1 MIIHKPS
8 FSADL
13 GMSKLPP
20 YLLLA
25 VCAVA
30 APLSKSK
37 SVLSKASH
45 PRLAGVPFF
54 QDALALMFDNSG
66 RLLCEPSV
74 STAQALCLLEMHE
87 IAASH
92 SWTSHFRYFGAF
104 SDTARR
110 PTSRHRARS
119 ELEGT
124 HLTVSPLVITRT
136 GRPGARGQ
144 PACGQT

>member
-13 GMSKLPP
+13 TLSKIPP
-20 YLLLA
+20 YLVLA

-30 APLSKSK
+30 APLSKA
-37 SVLSKASH
+37 VASKAAH

-54 QDALALMFDNSG
+54 QQALSLMFDNSG
-66 RLLCEPSV
+66 RLLCEPTD

-92 SWTSHFRYFGAF
+92 SWTRHFRYFGA
-104 SDTARR
+104 
-110 PTSRHRARS
+110 
-119 ELEGT
+119 
-124 HLTVSPLVITRT
+124 
-136 GRPGARGQ
+136 
-144 PACGQT
+144 